1 VDALLSRLCIRLG
14 PVKSK
19 QSRTRTRECSIKRSP
34 GTGTHQKTLDFTQ
47 RGISRKDDPFK
58 VVFNPG
64 ADKRE
69 KGILRQII
77 HLAALT
83 LIRAS
88 LLTSRVR
95 ATDDTGSAWLRIQRR
110 ESETQ
115 LI

>member
-1 VDALLSRLCIRLG
+1 LLSRSCIPLG

-19 QSRTRTRECSIKRSP
+19 QSRTRTRERSIKRSP
-34 GTGTHQKTLDFTQ
+34 GTGTHQLPLDFTQ
-47 RGISRKDDPFK
+47 RGISRKDDLFK

-77 HLAALT
+77 QLTALRF
-83 LIRAS
+83 IRAS
-88 LLTSRVR
+88 LLTSKVR

>member
-1 VDALLSRLCIRLG
+1 L
-14 PVKSK
+14 
-19 QSRTRTRECSIKRSP
+19 
-34 GTGTHQKTLDFTQ
+34 TLDFTQ

-77 HLAALT
+77 HLAALS
-83 LIRAS
+83 LLRAS
-88 LLTSRVR
+88 LLVSKVR
-95 ATDDTGSAWLRIQRR
+95 TTDDTGSAWLRIQRCV
-110 ESETQ
+110 SETQ